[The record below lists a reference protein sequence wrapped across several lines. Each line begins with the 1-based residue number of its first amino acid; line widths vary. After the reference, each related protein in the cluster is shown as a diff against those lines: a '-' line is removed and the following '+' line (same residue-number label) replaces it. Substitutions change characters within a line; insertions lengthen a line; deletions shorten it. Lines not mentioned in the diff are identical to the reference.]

1 MKVIFLYTELA
12 DYIRNC
18 FERLAA
24 SGVEV
29 HVVAYP
35 INPEAPFEFSE
46 TSEATYY
53 DRTDF
58 DDEGLIEMVRSID
71 AQAVFCSGWIDEGYI
86 ATMQT
91 VPIDVNR
98 VLISDNAFLGSF
110 KDRASSLRARSRFKR
125 LFDYAFVS
133 GEPQKVYATKMGFK
147 RNEIFTGFYTADEN
161 AFSSLKTANDQGD
174 FPKRMVFAGRYLEFK
189 GIFDLWTGF
198 KESGL
203 IGWELHCVGTGD
215 LWEQRVEHPAIFHHG
230 FLQPAE
236 MKEFMAQGGVFILP
250 SHKEPWGVVV
260 HEFAAAGFPL
270 LLSDKVNSGT
280 AFLKEGQNG
289 FSFKARNKK
298 DLQRVLSE
306 VVNLSDTTL
315 RKMAEKSRESGQNM
329 TVSRWLKTV
338 EVLANRKK

>member
-35 INPEAPFEFSE
+35 VNPEAPFEFSE
-46 TSEATYY
+46 TSKASYY

-58 DDEGLIEMVRSID
+58 DDEGLIELVRGID
-71 AQAVFCSGWIDEGYI
+71 AQAVFCSGWIDESYI
-86 ATMQT
+86 ATMQA
-91 VPIDVNR
+91 VPFDVNR
-98 VLISDNAFLGSF
+98 VLISDNAFMGSL

-133 GEPQKVYATKMGFK
+133 GEPQKVYAEKMGFR
-147 RNEIFTGFYTADEN
+147 RNEIFTGFYTADE
-161 AFSSLKTANDQGD
+161 ASFASLKTANEKGD
-174 FPKRMVFAGRYLEFK
+174 FPKRLVYAGRYLEFK
-189 GIFDLWTGF
+189 GIFDLWTAFTELGP
-198 KESGL
+198 K
-203 IGWELHCVGTGD
+203 GWELHCVGTGD
-215 LWEQRVEHPAIFHHG
+215 LWDQRVEHPSIFHHG
-230 FLQPAE
+230 FLQPSE
-236 MKEFMAQGGVFILP
+236 MKEFMTKGGVFALP

-270 LLSDKVNSGT
+270 ILSDKVNSST
-280 AFLKEGQNG
+280 AFLNKGQNG
-289 FSFKARNKK
+289 FAFKAKNKK

-306 VVNLSDTTL
+306 VVNLPDTTL
-315 RKMAEKSRESGQNM
+315 RKMAEESRELGQNM

>member
-1 MKVIFLYTELA
+1 MKVIFLYIELA

-35 INPEAPFEFSE
+35 VNPEAPFEFSE
-46 TSEATYY
+46 TSKASYY

-58 DDEGLIEMVRSID
+58 DDESLIELVKGID

-86 ATMQT
+86 ATMQA
-91 VPIDVNR
+91 VPFDVNR
-98 VLISDNAFLGSF
+98 VLISDNAFMGKLR
-110 KDRASSLRARSRFKR
+110 DRASLLRARSRYKR

-133 GEPQKVYATKMGFK
+133 GEPQKVYAEKMGFK
-147 RNEIFTGFYTADEN
+147 RNEIFTGFYTADEVS
-161 AFSSLKTANDQGD
+161 FSAITTENDKGL
-174 FPKRMVFAGRYLEFK
+174 FPKRLVFVGRYLEFK
-189 GIFDLWTGF
+189 GVFDLWNVFT
-198 KESGL
+198 EMNP

-215 LWEQRVEHPAIFHHG
+215 LWDQRVEHFSIFHHG
-230 FLQPAE
+230 FLQPSE
-236 MKEFMAQGGVFILP
+236 MKGFMAKGGIFVLP

-270 LLSDKVNSGT
+270 ILSDKVNSST

-289 FSFKARNKK
+289 FAFKAKNKK

-306 VVNLSDTTL
+306 VVNLPDSTL
-315 RKMAEKSRESGQNM
+315 RKMAEESTEMGQNM